1 MVQYC
6 IITLQSKSLISLRKI
21 VFVKFVS
28 KVNYFRRLQIF
39 LEFSGF
45 VGRLRF
51 LQCPNRHFKIISAF
65 SQNDFTNLQMP
76 IFRLKSMTYNVGC
89 TTSITYKV
97 YKLPIWPNLSNE
109 INDLICKVLLP
120 LVYDAINFGSVVIF
134 LQNLFI

>member
-1 MVQYC
+1 MVQYG

-51 LQCPNRHFKIISAF
+51 PQCSNSTFKIISAF
-65 SQNDFTNLQMP
+65 PENDFTEFTEPFYSM
-76 IFRLKSMTYNVGC
+76 KSIAYNVGC
-89 TTSITYKV
+89 VTP
-97 YKLPIWPNLSNE
+97 KL
-109 INDLICKVLLP
+109 
-120 LVYDAINFGSVVIF
+120 Y
-134 LQNLFI
+134 